1 MLPLE
6 TFYLVLIV
14 TVGLAIGVGVIFPA
28 IGQARAATRALEAIA
43 RQPAEASTISRN
55 LYVGLAM
62 IESQALYV
70 LIVALIL
77 LFANPLVTRA
87 PEALAR
93 GSGAIWVLA
102 GSAAMAALS
111 ITLGTMLSSLGQGRV
126 TGAALDSIAEQ
137 PAASAPIS
145 TALFISL
152 ALLESLALYALIVA
166 LILLFANPLLELVLK
181 G

>member
-1 MLPLE
+1 MLPAE
-6 TFYLVLIV
+6 TFSLVLIV
-14 TVGLAIGVGVIFPA
+14 AVGLAIGVGVACPA
-28 IGQARAATRALEAIA
+28 IGQARAAARALEAIA
-43 RQPAEASTISRN
+43 RQPNEAPTISRN

-77 LFANPLVTRA
+77 LFANPLVTRV

-93 GSGAIWVLA
+93 RSGAVWILA

-111 ITLGTMLSSLGQGRV
+111 ITLGTLSSLGQGRV
-126 TGAALDSIAEQ
+126 TGTALESIAEQ
-137 PAASAPIS
+137 PEARAEIS

-166 LILLFANPLLELVLK
+166 LILLFANPVLELVLK